1 MSLHRYAAKRD
12 ESEPLIVA
20 ALKLA
25 GYEIIRFP
33 HPDLGARKGW
43 YPKGCHLLLECKTPT
58 TSGRLPRDKRQ
69 VEQNEFCD
77 AGGAI
82 RVGTPEAALDAMRAF
97 ELWITP

>member
-1 MSLHRYAAKRD
+1 MSIHRFAAKRD
-12 ESEPLIVA
+12 ESEKGIVD
-20 ALKLA
+20 ALVKA
-25 GYEIIRFP
+25 GYQIIRFP

-58 TSGRLPRDKRQ
+58 KTGRLPRDKRQ

-82 RVGTPEAALDAMRAF
+82 RVGTPEAALAAMFAF